1 MRMVDLIEKK
11 KDNVVLTDEEIHEL
25 IQGYTKGDI
34 PDYQMSA
41 FLMAV
46 VFNGLTDHETAQ
58 LTLEM
63 MHSGDVI
70 DLSGI
75 HGIKVDKHST
85 GGVGD
90 KTSLVL
96 GPMVAA
102 CGVPVAKMSGKG
114 LGHTGGTLDKME
126 SIPGLNIYVNEEDFI
141 KQVNDIH
148 LAIVDIMMPVMDG
161 LTMTMKLREVSDIPV
176 IFLTAKTEDIDKI
189 TGLNLGA
196 DDYITK
202 PFEPMEL
209 IARVNSNLRRYE
221 QILNL
226 KGRTQTPSNQLIV
239 GGLVLDQATKEVFVN
254 GRSVRL
260 TKKEFQILELL
271 MSYPGKVY
279 SAEEIY
285 ESIWE
290 ETAINTETIMVH
302 VRRLREKI
310 EANPK
315 HPEYLKAVWG
325 VGYKIEKME

>member
-1 MRMVDLIEKK
+1 MKHTILLVEDELGIRETVKIFLKSQNYEVIEAENGKEGLIALQ
-11 KDNVVLTDEEIHEL
+11 N
-25 IQGYTKGDI
+25 
-34 PDYQMSA
+34 
-41 FLMAV
+41 
-46 VFNGLTDHETAQ
+46 
-58 LTLEM
+58 
-63 MHSGDVI
+63 
-70 DLSGI
+70 
-75 HGIKVDKHST
+75 
-85 GGVGD
+85 
-90 KTSLVL
+90 
-96 GPMVAA
+96 
-102 CGVPVAKMSGKG
+102 
-114 LGHTGGTLDKME
+114 
-126 SIPGLNIYVNEEDFI
+126 
-141 KQVNDIH
+141 NDIH

-226 KGRTQTPSNQLIV
+226 KGSTQTPSNQLIV

-254 GRSVRL
+254 GQSVRL

-325 VGYKIEKME
+325 VGYKIEKKE

>member
-1 MRMVDLIEKK
+1 MKHTILLVEDELGIRETVKIFLKSQNYEVIEAENGKEGLIALQ
-11 KDNVVLTDEEIHEL
+11 N
-25 IQGYTKGDI
+25 
-34 PDYQMSA
+34 
-41 FLMAV
+41 
-46 VFNGLTDHETAQ
+46 
-58 LTLEM
+58 
-63 MHSGDVI
+63 
-70 DLSGI
+70 
-75 HGIKVDKHST
+75 
-85 GGVGD
+85 
-90 KTSLVL
+90 
-96 GPMVAA
+96 
-102 CGVPVAKMSGKG
+102 
-114 LGHTGGTLDKME
+114 
-126 SIPGLNIYVNEEDFI
+126 
-141 KQVNDIH
+141 NDIH

-226 KGRTQTPSNQLIV
+226 KGSTQTPSNQLIV

-254 GRSVRL
+254 GQSVRL

-315 HPEYLKAVWG
+315 HPEYLKAVWC
-325 VGYKIEKME
+325 VCYKIEKME

>member
-1 MRMVDLIEKK
+1 MKHTLLLVEDELGIRETVKIFLKSQNYEVIEA
-11 KDNVVLTDEEIHEL
+11 E
-25 IQGYTKGDI
+25 
-34 PDYQMSA
+34 
-41 FLMAV
+41 
-46 VFNGLTDHETAQ
+46 NGKE
-58 LTLEM
+58 
-63 MHSGDVI
+63 
-70 DLSGI
+70 
-75 HGIKVDKHST
+75 
-85 GGVGD
+85 
-90 KTSLVL
+90 
-96 GPMVAA
+96 
-102 CGVPVAKMSGKG
+102 
-114 LGHTGGTLDKME
+114 
-126 SIPGLNIYVNEEDFI
+126 GLNALQN
-141 KQVNDIH
+141 NDIH

-226 KGRTQTPSNQLIV
+226 KGSTQKPSNQLIV

-254 GRSVRL
+254 GQSVRL

>member
-1 MRMVDLIEKK
+1 MEHTILLVEDELGIRETVKIFLKSQNYEVIEA
-11 KDNVVLTDEEIHEL
+11 T
-25 IQGYTKGDI
+25 
-34 PDYQMSA
+34 
-41 FLMAV
+41 
-46 VFNGLTDHETAQ
+46 NGKEG
-58 LTLEM
+58 LEA
-63 MHSGDVI
+63 
-70 DLSGI
+70 LS
-75 HGIKVDKHST
+75 H
-85 GGVGD
+85 
-90 KTSLVL
+90 
-96 GPMVAA
+96 
-102 CGVPVAKMSGKG
+102 
-114 LGHTGGTLDKME
+114 
-126 SIPGLNIYVNEEDFI
+126 NE
-141 KQVNDIH
+141 IH

-209 IARVNSNLRRYE
+209 IARVNSNIRRYE

-226 KGRTQTPSNQLIV
+226 KGEKKPAGNQLIV
-239 GGLVLDQATKEVFVN
+239 GGLVLDQETKEVFVD
-254 GRSVRL
+254 GQSVRL

-325 VGYKIEKME
+325 VGYKIEKRE

>member
-1 MRMVDLIEKK
+1 MKHTLLLVEDELGIRETVKIFLKSQNYEVIEA
-11 KDNVVLTDEEIHEL
+11 E
-25 IQGYTKGDI
+25 
-34 PDYQMSA
+34 
-41 FLMAV
+41 
-46 VFNGLTDHETAQ
+46 NGKE
-58 LTLEM
+58 
-63 MHSGDVI
+63 
-70 DLSGI
+70 
-75 HGIKVDKHST
+75 
-85 GGVGD
+85 
-90 KTSLVL
+90 
-96 GPMVAA
+96 
-102 CGVPVAKMSGKG
+102 
-114 LGHTGGTLDKME
+114 
-126 SIPGLNIYVNEEDFI
+126 GLNALQN
-141 KQVNDIH
+141 NDIH

-202 PFEPMEL
+202 PFESMEL

-226 KGRTQTPSNQLIV
+226 KGSTQKPSNQLIV

-254 GRSVRL
+254 GQSVRL

>member
-1 MRMVDLIEKK
+1 MKHTILLVEDELGIRETVKFFLKSQNYEVIEAENGKEGLIALQ
-11 KDNVVLTDEEIHEL
+11 N
-25 IQGYTKGDI
+25 
-34 PDYQMSA
+34 
-41 FLMAV
+41 
-46 VFNGLTDHETAQ
+46 
-58 LTLEM
+58 
-63 MHSGDVI
+63 
-70 DLSGI
+70 
-75 HGIKVDKHST
+75 
-85 GGVGD
+85 
-90 KTSLVL
+90 
-96 GPMVAA
+96 
-102 CGVPVAKMSGKG
+102 
-114 LGHTGGTLDKME
+114 
-126 SIPGLNIYVNEEDFI
+126 
-141 KQVNDIH
+141 NDIH

-226 KGRTQTPSNQLIV
+226 KGSTQTPSNQLIV

-254 GRSVRL
+254 GQSVRL

>member
-1 MRMVDLIEKK
+1 MKHTILLVEDELGIRETVKIFLKSQNYEVIEA
-11 KDNVVLTDEEIHEL
+11 E
-25 IQGYTKGDI
+25 
-34 PDYQMSA
+34 
-41 FLMAV
+41 
-46 VFNGLTDHETAQ
+46 NGKE
-58 LTLEM
+58 
-63 MHSGDVI
+63 
-70 DLSGI
+70 
-75 HGIKVDKHST
+75 
-85 GGVGD
+85 
-90 KTSLVL
+90 
-96 GPMVAA
+96 
-102 CGVPVAKMSGKG
+102 G
-114 LGHTGGTLDKME
+114 LDALK
-126 SIPGLNIYVNEEDFI
+126 N
-141 KQVNDIH
+141 NDIH

-226 KGRTQTPSNQLIV
+226 KGNTQKSNNQLVV

-254 GRSVRL
+254 GQSVRL

>member
-1 MRMVDLIEKK
+1 MKHTILLVEDELGIRETVKIFLKSQSYEVIEA
-11 KDNVVLTDEEIHEL
+11 E
-25 IQGYTKGDI
+25 
-34 PDYQMSA
+34 
-41 FLMAV
+41 
-46 VFNGLTDHETAQ
+46 NGKE
-58 LTLEM
+58 
-63 MHSGDVI
+63 
-70 DLSGI
+70 
-75 HGIKVDKHST
+75 
-85 GGVGD
+85 
-90 KTSLVL
+90 
-96 GPMVAA
+96 
-102 CGVPVAKMSGKG
+102 G
-114 LGHTGGTLDKME
+114 LDALK
-126 SIPGLNIYVNEEDFI
+126 N
-141 KQVNDIH
+141 NDIH

-226 KGRTQTPSNQLIV
+226 KGNTQKPNNQLVV

-254 GRSVRL
+254 GHSVRL

>member
-1 MRMVDLIEKK
+1 MKHTILLVEDELGIRETVKIFLKSQNYEVIEAENGKEGLIALQ
-11 KDNVVLTDEEIHEL
+11 N
-25 IQGYTKGDI
+25 
-34 PDYQMSA
+34 
-41 FLMAV
+41 
-46 VFNGLTDHETAQ
+46 
-58 LTLEM
+58 
-63 MHSGDVI
+63 
-70 DLSGI
+70 
-75 HGIKVDKHST
+75 
-85 GGVGD
+85 
-90 KTSLVL
+90 
-96 GPMVAA
+96 
-102 CGVPVAKMSGKG
+102 
-114 LGHTGGTLDKME
+114 
-126 SIPGLNIYVNEEDFI
+126 
-141 KQVNDIH
+141 NDIH

-226 KGRTQTPSNQLIV
+226 KGNTQKPSNQLIV

-254 GRSVRL
+254 GQSVRL

>member
-1 MRMVDLIEKK
+1 MKHTILLVEDELGIRETVKIFLKSQNYEVIEAENGKEGLIALQ
-11 KDNVVLTDEEIHEL
+11 N
-25 IQGYTKGDI
+25 
-34 PDYQMSA
+34 
-41 FLMAV
+41 
-46 VFNGLTDHETAQ
+46 
-58 LTLEM
+58 
-63 MHSGDVI
+63 
-70 DLSGI
+70 
-75 HGIKVDKHST
+75 
-85 GGVGD
+85 
-90 KTSLVL
+90 
-96 GPMVAA
+96 
-102 CGVPVAKMSGKG
+102 
-114 LGHTGGTLDKME
+114 
-126 SIPGLNIYVNEEDFI
+126 
-141 KQVNDIH
+141 NDIH

-226 KGRTQTPSNQLIV
+226 KGSTQTPSNQLIV

-254 GRSVRL
+254 GQSVRL

-302 VRRLREKI
+302 VRRLRENI

>member
-1 MRMVDLIEKK
+1 MKHTLLLVEDELGIRETVKIFLKSQNYEVIEA
-11 KDNVVLTDEEIHEL
+11 E
-25 IQGYTKGDI
+25 
-34 PDYQMSA
+34 
-41 FLMAV
+41 
-46 VFNGLTDHETAQ
+46 NGKEG
-58 LTLEM
+58 LEA
-63 MHSGDVI
+63 
-70 DLSGI
+70 L
-75 HGIKVDKHST
+75 KH
-85 GGVGD
+85 
-90 KTSLVL
+90 
-96 GPMVAA
+96 
-102 CGVPVAKMSGKG
+102 
-114 LGHTGGTLDKME
+114 
-126 SIPGLNIYVNEEDFI
+126 
-141 KQVNDIH
+141 NDIH

-226 KGRTQTPSNQLIV
+226 KGNTQKPNNQLIV

-254 GRSVRL
+254 GQSVRL

>member
-1 MRMVDLIEKK
+1 MKHTILLVEDELGIRETVKIFLKSQNYEVIEA
-11 KDNVVLTDEEIHEL
+11 E
-25 IQGYTKGDI
+25 
-34 PDYQMSA
+34 
-41 FLMAV
+41 
-46 VFNGLTDHETAQ
+46 NGKEG
-58 LTLEM
+58 LEA
-63 MHSGDVI
+63 
-70 DLSGI
+70 LQ
-75 HGIKVDKHST
+75 
-85 GGVGD
+85 
-90 KTSLVL
+90 
-96 GPMVAA
+96 
-102 CGVPVAKMSGKG
+102 
-114 LGHTGGTLDKME
+114 
-126 SIPGLNIYVNEEDFI
+126 N
-141 KQVNDIH
+141 NDIH

-221 QILNL
+221 QTLNL
-226 KGRTQTPSNQLIV
+226 KGSTQTPSNQLIV
-239 GGLVLDQATKEVFVN
+239 GGLVLDQATKEVIVN

-325 VGYKIEKME
+325 VGYKVEKME

>member
-1 MRMVDLIEKK
+1 MKHTLLLVEDELGIRETVKIFLKSQNYEVIEA
-11 KDNVVLTDEEIHEL
+11 E
-25 IQGYTKGDI
+25 
-34 PDYQMSA
+34 
-41 FLMAV
+41 
-46 VFNGLTDHETAQ
+46 NGKEG
-58 LTLEM
+58 LEA
-63 MHSGDVI
+63 
-70 DLSGI
+70 L
-75 HGIKVDKHST
+75 KH
-85 GGVGD
+85 
-90 KTSLVL
+90 
-96 GPMVAA
+96 
-102 CGVPVAKMSGKG
+102 
-114 LGHTGGTLDKME
+114 
-126 SIPGLNIYVNEEDFI
+126 
-141 KQVNDIH
+141 NDIH

-226 KGRTQTPSNQLIV
+226 KGNTQKPNNQLVV

-260 TKKEFQILELL
+260 TKKEFLILELL

>member
-1 MRMVDLIEKK
+1 MKHTILLVEDELGIRETVKIFLKSQNYEVIEAENGKEGLIALQ
-11 KDNVVLTDEEIHEL
+11 N
-25 IQGYTKGDI
+25 
-34 PDYQMSA
+34 
-41 FLMAV
+41 
-46 VFNGLTDHETAQ
+46 
-58 LTLEM
+58 
-63 MHSGDVI
+63 
-70 DLSGI
+70 
-75 HGIKVDKHST
+75 
-85 GGVGD
+85 
-90 KTSLVL
+90 
-96 GPMVAA
+96 
-102 CGVPVAKMSGKG
+102 
-114 LGHTGGTLDKME
+114 
-126 SIPGLNIYVNEEDFI
+126 
-141 KQVNDIH
+141 NDIH

-226 KGRTQTPSNQLIV
+226 KGSTQTPSNQLIV

-254 GRSVRL
+254 GQSVRL
-260 TKKEFQILELL
+260 TKKEFKILELL